1 MQSFDWPFEV
11 MADTETNQAGVAYG
25 VDGYPFMVILDKNG
39 KVVARHSGEM
49 DESEIPK
56 FVNAALGR

>member
-1 MQSFDWPFEV
+1 

-25 VDGYPFMVILDKNG
+25 VDGYPFMVILDKDG

-49 DESEIPK
+49 EESEIPK